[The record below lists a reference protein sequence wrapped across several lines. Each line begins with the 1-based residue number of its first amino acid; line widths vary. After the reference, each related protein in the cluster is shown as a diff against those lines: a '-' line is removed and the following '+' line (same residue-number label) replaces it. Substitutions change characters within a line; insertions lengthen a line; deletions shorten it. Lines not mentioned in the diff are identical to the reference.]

1 MLTLVDNAVIFVI
14 TIVIIAIAI
23 TFSKTVTNMESY
35 YLGNR
40 SLPWSLTVGALVATW
55 YGGVGTL
62 GNVEYAAI
70 YGLSIFTAWTIP
82 GQFGR
87 MPLALWVGPK
97 MHVRTDITVADLLL
111 KTYGKK
117 VAIVGATFMTIY
129 CMQFANITTV
139 GFVGKVAWGTPYL
152 VTGGIC
158 VAIVIFIAVTSGL
171 MGIAVSDML
180 LFWCL
185 GFSVAII
192 VPISW
197 GNIGGWDGIISALGA
212 DSNIL
217 KTFGGVTIPKMMM
230 FVILSLG
237 VYADPSFYQRFSSS
251 DAPKTGRRALLTCLT
266 IWVIYDVVTF
276 ATGLVVA
283 VQYPDI
289 LPGEGY
295 TMLAL
300 ETLPVGIRAL
310 FIVAIIGTAISA
322 LDGYFLA
329 GATCF
334 GYDVIG
340 KLKSNMSD
348 KQALIWTR
356 ISVVLLGVV
365 GLSFAFRFTAAMDA
379 FIFIAS
385 IWAAA
390 GFIPTVMALIYKG
403 KMTPV
408 GGMASMICGALTFAF
423 FSLANISFVPEP
435 LIVAFPVSLAAW
447 YIGNRYGESV
457 QVKDEAVLY
466 RKEV

>member
-1 MLTLVDNAVIFVI
+1 MLTFVDNAVIVVI
-14 TIVIIAIAI
+14 FIAIIVIAML
-23 TFSKTVTNMESY
+23 FSKTVTDMESY

-70 YGLSIFTAWTIP
+70 YGLSIFAAWTIP
-82 GQFGR
+82 GQLGR

-97 MHVRTDITVADLLL
+97 ARIRTDITIADLLL

-117 VAIVGATFMTIY
+117 VAIVGAIFMTIY

-139 GFVGKVAWGTPYL
+139 GFVGKAAWGSPYL
-152 VTGGIC
+152 LTGAIA

-185 GFSVAII
+185 GFSVAIV
-192 VPISW
+192 VPICW
-197 GNIGGWDGIISALGA
+197 GNAGGWDGIVAAIGA
-212 DSNIL
+212 DSDIL
-217 KTFGGVTIPKMMM
+217 KPFGGVTIPKMIM
-230 FVILSLG
+230 FVILSVG

-251 DAPKTGRRALLTCLT
+251 DSPKTGRRALLTCLS

-276 ATGLVVA
+276 ATGLVVL
-283 VQYPDI
+283 VQYPDV

-295 TMLAL
+295 TMLVL
-300 ETLPVGIRAL
+300 DTLPVGVRAL

-340 KLKSNMSD
+340 KLKSGLSE
-348 KQALIWTR
+348 KAVLIWVR
-356 ISVVLLGVV
+356 ISVVMLGVV
-365 GLSFAFRFTAAMDA
+365 GLAFAFRFTAAMDA
-379 FIFIAS
+379 FVFIAS

-390 GFIPTVMALIYKG
+390 GFIPTVTALLYKG
-403 KMTPV
+403 KMTPA
-408 GGMASMICGALTFAF
+408 GGMASMLSGAAVFTF
-423 FSLANISFVPEP
+423 FSLVPVSFVPEP
-435 LIVAFPVSLAAW
+435 LIVAFPVSLIAW
-447 YIGNRYGESV
+447 FIGNRCGKSV
-457 QVKDEAVLY
+457 QQEEEYLEIDV
-466 RKEV
+466 

>member
-1 MLTLVDNAVIFVI
+1 MLTLVDNAVII
-14 TIVIIAIAI
+14 IIAIVIILIAMS
-23 TFSKTVTNMESY
+23 FSKTVTNMESY

-70 YGLSIFTAWTIP
+70 YGLSIFAAWTIP
-82 GQFGR
+82 GQLGR

-97 MHVRTDITVADLLL
+97 MQVRTDITVADLLL
-111 KTYGKK
+111 KTYGRK
-117 VAIVGATFMTIY
+117 VAIVGAVFMTIY

-139 GFVGKVAWGTPYL
+139 GFVGKVAWGAPYL
-152 VTGGIC
+152 VTGVIC

-185 GFSVAII
+185 GFSVAVI

-197 GNIGGWDGIISALGA
+197 GHVGGWDGIVAALGE
-212 DSNIL
+212 DSEIL
-217 KTFGGVTIPKMMM
+217 KPFGGVTIPKMLM

-276 ATGLVVA
+276 ATGLIVL

-340 KLKSNMSD
+340 KLRRNTSD
-348 KQALIWTR
+348 KSALIWTR
-356 ISVVLLGVV
+356 ISVVMLGVV
-365 GLSFAFRFTAAMDA
+365 GLAFAFRFTAAMDA
-379 FIFIAS
+379 FVFIAS

-390 GFIPTVMALIYKG
+390 GFVPTVMALLYKG
-403 KMTPV
+403 KMTPA
-408 GGMASMICGALTFAF
+408 GGMASMICGAATFAL
-423 FSLANISFVPEP
+423 FSLVSVPFVPEP
-435 LIVAFPVSLAAW
+435 LIVAFPVSFIAW
-447 YIGNRYGESV
+447 FIGNRFGESV
-457 QVKDEAVLY
+457 QVREKNNHIA
-466 RKEV
+466 